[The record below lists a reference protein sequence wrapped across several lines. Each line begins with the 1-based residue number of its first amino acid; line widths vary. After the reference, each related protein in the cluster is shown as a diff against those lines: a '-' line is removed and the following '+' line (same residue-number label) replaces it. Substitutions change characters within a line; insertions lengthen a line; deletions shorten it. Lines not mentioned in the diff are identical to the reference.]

1 VRLNDGLGDQNNTY
15 ITNAAYVPQ
24 SGEPS
29 FNPFA
34 GNFCALTDQNGPGL
48 ISMYQ
53 DVFVPASVGSVSLSW
68 ADRMRNYFN
77 TFVSEE
83 PPLRQEYRVE
93 IRSANNAVL
102 AVAYRTEPGDP
113 VRTQWAKRSFDLTPY
128 KGQVVRVVFLQE
140 QWRSFFH
147 LYYDNVSVRVR
158 DTGPVAYDVFFGTNA
173 VPGSNEF
180 RGTITTGGW
189 ALPQLLPQQ
198 TYFWR
203 VNTRLGT
210 NVFAGPVWRFTTAPV
225 GPLDHFTWESI
236 PSPQSPGAPFTATVT
251 ARDAAENLIPNFEGQ
266 ITLSG
271 NTVTGTATNNLLG
284 EVAPSVFSTFE
295 NSTVGYSFTP
305 NTDLLVVGFRQFSGA
320 KVSLWTDGG
329 SRLGPQLP
337 IQLQAGRTYR
347 LGLYSPNVA
356 TNYLFFDGLS
366 TFAHGT
372 LHESYEGAGDAFP
385 TNSNPARWWL
395 VDLIYSVPSLGGD
408 AITPNL
414 ISLSNGV
421 WSSPLSI
428 ANPAL
433 IQLRADDAQNHS
445 GLANIFNVRDRV
457 TLKLVRSAAGE
468 LSLRFSPSA
477 RRNYHLET
485 SATLAPNSWSPFGS
499 TIPGTGAV
507 IDRPL
512 SPGIANAFFRL
523 QVMP

>member
-1 VRLNDGLGDQNNTY
+1 MKRILKLIILLELGTWNWELSGAPLHPALPYPPDLATNIPANADLTWTPGDPELIRNVGFETGNATPWVRLNDGLGDQNNTY

-225 GPLDHFTWESI
+225 GPLDHFTWEI
-236 PSPQSPGAPFTATVT
+236 
-251 ARDAAENLIPNFEGQ
+251 
-266 ITLSG
+266 
-271 NTVTGTATNNLLG
+271 
-284 EVAPSVFSTFE
+284 
-295 NSTVGYSFTP
+295 
-305 NTDLLVVGFRQFSGA
+305 
-320 KVSLWTDGG
+320 
-329 SRLGPQLP
+329 
-337 IQLQAGRTYR
+337 GR
-347 LGLYSPNVA
+347 
-356 TNYLFFDGLS
+356 
-366 TFAHGT
+366 AH
-372 LHESYEGAGDAFP
+372 
-385 TNSNPARWWL
+385 
-395 VDLIYSVPSLGGD
+395 V
-408 AITPNL
+408 
-414 ISLSNGV
+414 
-421 WSSPLSI
+421 
-428 ANPAL
+428 
-433 IQLRADDAQNHS
+433 
-445 GLANIFNVRDRV
+445 
-457 TLKLVRSAAGE
+457 
-468 LSLRFSPSA
+468 
-477 RRNYHLET
+477 
-485 SATLAPNSWSPFGS
+485 
-499 TIPGTGAV
+499 
-507 IDRPL
+507 
-512 SPGIANAFFRL
+512 
-523 QVMP
+523 